1 METSAGN
8 LRPSGPGR
16 APRDAPATTGY
27 AVRMGGPLAPG
38 LLVAAP
44 PLTDPN
50 FAKSLVL
57 LVAHGEEGALGI
69 VINGDKEVASIGD
82 LLEQLALTDDGSK
95 HPEVVRVGGPVQ
107 QEIGW
112 IVYHPKLDAPC
123 EGEIKL
129 SDAIAVTQSREV
141 LASIGRGDGPSI
153 YAAYLGYSGW
163 APGQLEEEIRQGAWL
178 PVDLDEHIV
187 FEVPVEKRWAAA
199 FKLAGVL
206 PAAFMSTKRGSA

>member
-1 METSAGN
+1 
-8 LRPSGPGR
+8 
-16 APRDAPATTGY
+16 
-27 AVRMGGPLAPG
+27 MGGPLAPG

-82 LLEQLALTDDGSK
+82 LLEQLSLTDDGSQY
-95 HPEVVRVGGPVQ
+95 PEAVRVGGPVQ

-112 IVYHPKLDAPC
+112 IVYRPDVELPR

-129 SDAIAVTQSREV
+129 SDLVAVTQSREV
-141 LASIGRGDGPSI
+141 LASIGRGQGPKV

-163 APGQLEEEIRQGAWL
+163 APEQLEEEIRQGAWL
-178 PVDLDEHIV
+178 PLDLDARIV
-187 FEVPVEKRWAAA
+187 FEVPVEQRWAAA
-199 FKLAGVL
+199 FEKAGVL
-206 PAAFMSTKRGSA
+206 PAAFMSTQTRGSA